1 MENVYLWKAGDKVIH
16 HTDIEAAAQLDGLV
30 RQPDKT
36 VSEAEFEAANG
47 LVRIIEGE
55 IVLGQ
60 TDDEKA
66 DGEKQ
71 EKIAEIQARFT
82 EIDRL
87 DGPRPIREAVA
98 QLAHS
103 AGLDTS
109 YLMRHEAE
117 VGQLRSELAALS
129 A

>member
-60 TDDEKA
+60 TDDEKVAEENEVKIAVLKRKLA
-66 DGEKQ
+66 DTDYISA
-71 EKIAEIQARFT
+71 KIAEGSATIEDYAEEIAQRQAWRR
-82 EIDRL
+82 EIN
-87 DGPRPIREAVA
+87 G
-98 QLAHS
+98 
-103 AGLDTS
+103 
-109 YLMRHEAE
+109 
-117 VGQLRSELAALS
+117 LAAT
-129 A
+129 